1 MNKLIKLS
9 ELHYIIIDD
18 SEIKNKDYKYCPLDD
33 VVRIHKQSG
42 QYYDTKEFKVTHST
56 EPLEEVVWWERE
68 TRKSKLGFDKI
79 KLLSLSEVKEAING
93 YNVQEMA
100 ENNSK
105 KAKSTDGIGGRY
117 LGYIDGF
124 KAHQKLVKDKLFTID
139 DIFNYS
145 QMICE
150 KLPQLKKLQTSQSD
164 DYGNNL
170 NIILKIQ
177 DKFIQLL
184 LPKIEWEIIFDE
196 QGKIKLI

>member
-124 KAHQKLVKDKLFTID
+124 KAHQELVKDKLFTEQQLRDSIFKAID
-139 DIFNYS
+139 IW
-145 QMICE
+145 M
-150 KLPQLKKLQTSQSD
+150 
-164 DYGNNL
+164 NNMTKDSSEINESEIK
-170 NIILKIQ
+170 NIIQSLQKTEWN
-177 DKFIQLL
+177 
-184 LPKIEWEIIFDE
+184 IELIE
-196 QGKIKLI
+196 GKIKLI